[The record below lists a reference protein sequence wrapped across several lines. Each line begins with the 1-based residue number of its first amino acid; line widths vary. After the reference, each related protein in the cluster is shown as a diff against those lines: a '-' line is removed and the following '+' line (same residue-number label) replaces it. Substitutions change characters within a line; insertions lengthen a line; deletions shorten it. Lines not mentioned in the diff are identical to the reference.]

1 MKSTL
6 SALVLAAGLSAMTPA
21 AWAQFL
27 PAMDSAAVKA
37 VVQQQLTGQ
46 ASEQSII
53 NAAAAAKVNPEYV
66 IEALLALTPK
76 TKAQDVVAL
85 LSKTYKDNPAVLSA
99 LASAVQRNT
108 QLGLSGEQIRQI
120 IATNSGNS
128 DFALAGVAGANSVQN
143 TGLGSVNNLF
153 NLNSPA
159 AGTGS
164 GTAASPN

>member
-128 DFALAGVAGANSVQN
+128 DFALAGVAVANSVQN